1 MILDVKSKNRCVV
14 FLFYDKDGIVDQYVL
29 DMLDDLRENAAFVYV
44 AVNGVITPEGR
55 ARLARHSDE
64 VFCRVNAGFDVGG
77 YRDAIFNLGF
87 RELAKYDELVL
98 MNYTFFAP
106 LYPFREMFETM
117 NPKDLDF
124 WGITKHHTVPGD
136 PYDGKIVYGY
146 LPEHL
151 NSHFFALR
159 RDFFLSWSYRDFIC
173 NMKNPGSYLES
184 ITQYEVIFTKH
195 FADLNYKWAAYAD
208 SDRFEGTYYA
218 PFMFA
223 ASELIEEDRCPIVKR
238 RTFFSDYQFFLL
250 NTAGECSYRAYEAIK
265 KLPGVRTRPIWENIL
280 RLQNLPDIRQV
291 VHLTYLVDSEF
302 TRHTFSPDDEAAV
315 FVFCEPGVDREL
327 VAGRYLRKI
336 PDTVRVIYMDG
347 PETYAE
353 KLIAASMQAEDYFF
367 VGVLNLFDVRKAPE
381 PKSDAASLLY
391 REEES
396 VIGSAAQIGNILDE
410 MKEERALGL
419 LVPPV
424 PSFGRYFAEIGDGW
438 TGLYDELLETLKLLK
453 MTFPVTKTDAHPA
466 FPYGGSFWA
475 RGKALMRAGLY
486 LRDGR
491 LAELVRDP
499 DKQLLIRLLLP
510 FLMQEE
516 RYLTG
521 IVTGSKYAAIEFT
534 NQDYMLRVNNRM
546 VFEKFGPD
554 YYEQE
559 LKKIRGKA

>member
-1 MILDVKSKNRCVV
+1 
-14 FLFYDKDGIVDQYVL
+14 
-29 DMLDDLRENAAFVYV
+29 
-44 AVNGVITPEGR
+44 
-55 ARLARHSDE
+55 
-64 VFCRVNAGFDVGG
+64 
-77 YRDAIFNLGF
+77 
-87 RELAKYDELVL
+87 
-98 MNYTFFAP
+98 
-106 LYPFREMFETM
+106 MFETM

-265 KLPGVRTRPIWENIL
+265 KLPGVRTRPIWDNIL

-353 KLIAASMQAEDYFF
+353 KLIAVSMQAEDYFF

-521 IVTGSKYAAIEFT
+521 IVTGTKYAAIEFT